1 VVGVL
6 RRPRHELPL
15 TLADSGEPLA
25 VLPYVAIVAAPGAL
39 AWFLANGVLG
49 AWFAPTHFFNDV
61 IPGGWVRTPLPSL
74 VMALLIYVLSL
85 AAWAGAAAAMA
96 LLAPLFGGIRD
107 ARSAAKAAACSL
119 TPLLLLETAE
129 LFSSVPYLSWLPGVA
144 LVGGAA
150 WAAFLGGIALPLHLG
165 TPDARAPGH
174 SLVSLGITFAAATA
188 LYLLAS
194 SAVSSIWPAR

>member
-6 RRPRHELPL
+6 RRPRQELPL

-25 VLPYVAIVAAPGAL
+25 VLSYVAVVAAPGAL
-39 AWFLANGVLG
+39 AYFLANGVLG
-49 AWFAPTHFFNDV
+49 AWVAPTRLFNAV
-61 IPGGWVRTPLPSL
+61 IPGGWVRAPLPSL
-74 VMALLIYVLSL
+74 VMALLLYLLSL
-85 AAWAGAAAAMA
+85 GAWAGAATAMA

-107 ARSAAKAAACSL
+107 GRSAAKAAACSL

-144 LVGGAA
+144 LVGAAA

-165 TPDARAPGH
+165 TPDTRAPGH
-174 SLVSLGITFAAATA
+174 ALASLGITLAVASV

-194 SAVSSIWPAR
+194 SAVSSVWPAR